1 MIAYQIRLERGEEN
15 VLEFVTD
22 NEREAQDAL
31 RDIQA
36 EYKVA
41 PGARV
46 SVYLDE
52 VVVDDE

>member
-1 MIAYQIRLERGEEN
+1 MIEYQIWLNRGEQYHK
-15 VLEFVTD
+15 EFVTD

-36 EYKVA
+36 EYNVA

>member
-36 EYKVA
+36 EYNVA